1 MIEILTPTELSRA
14 RETGA
19 LLADILQA
27 LKKRS
32 TVGTNLLDLDQWA
45 KTMITEAGAKSC
57 YVDYAP
63 SFGRGPFGHYIC
75 TSVNDAVLHGLP
87 HNYALADG
95 DLLTLDLAI
104 TKGGIAAD
112 SAISFIVGALKP
124 PESVAMISA
133 TERALTAGIA
143 AAGPG
148 ARIGDISYAIGS
160 VLREAG
166 YPINTE
172 FGGHG
177 IGSTMHQ
184 DPHVANTGRPGR
196 GYTLRPGLLLALEP
210 WVMADTASLITDA
223 DGWTLR
229 SATGSRTAHSE
240 HTIAITDDGAEILT
254 LPKPADRDR
263 AATAGRVHTGSP
275 TNHS

>member
-1 MIEILTPTELSRA
+1 MIEILSRPMLDRA

-19 LLADILQA
+19 LVGDILQN
-27 LKKRS
+27 LKRRS
-32 TVGTNLLDLDQWA
+32 TVGTNLLDIDRWA
-45 KTMITEAGAKSC
+45 KEMITEAEAQSC

-75 TSVNDAVLHGLP
+75 TAVNDAVLHGRP
-87 HNYALADG
+87 HNYTLADG

-104 TKGGIAAD
+104 SRRGVAAD
-112 SAISFIVGALKP
+112 AAISFLVGKARP
-124 PESVAMISA
+124 ADSVAMIEA
-133 TERALTAGIA
+133 TERALAAGIDA
-143 AAGPG
+143 AKPG
-148 ARIGDISYAIGS
+148 ASIGDISHAIGT

-196 GYTLRPGLLLALEP
+196 GYKLRPGLLLALEP
-210 WVMADTASLITDA
+210 WVMADTAVLVTDP

-229 SATGSRTAHSE
+229 SATGCRTAHSE
-240 HTIAITDDGAEILT
+240 HTIAVTDDGAEILT
-254 LPKPADRDR
+254 LPGQTRP
-263 AATAGRVHTGSP
+263 
-275 TNHS
+275 